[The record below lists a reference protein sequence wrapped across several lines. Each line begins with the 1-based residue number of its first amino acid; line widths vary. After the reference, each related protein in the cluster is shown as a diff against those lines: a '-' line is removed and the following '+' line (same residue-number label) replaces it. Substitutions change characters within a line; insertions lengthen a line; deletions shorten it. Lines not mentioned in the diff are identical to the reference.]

1 MNTENKIARFS
12 RNTGPARFF
21 IPVGVILIVF
31 GVILSGMRTDKYEQ
45 TIGTITSVTEELE
58 DGQKQYDVGV
68 AYTVD
73 GKRYETT
80 FENLQGDY
88 AEGAQLDVYYD
99 PENPE
104 STSNS
109 KMSPLFPLA
118 LIGLGVLA
126 LVFGVLKTVGNVKK
140 SRELDASAPAAGD
153 SARAALDGIK
163 TAPGVTEYY
172 FRFDGN
178 SLKPGYLIEDAERRV
193 LFEGKMLKNA
203 LVGARTF
210 EFRDHTTGSVK
221 EHEVGHTTTSG
232 YSNEFFSV
240 RSWFKVDGKNIWDLL
255 HERGIRMQT
264 DLRTQFPRIAYD
276 VTRSGGAFARIEST
290 SVHVHE
296 EDEAQHKLA
305 IPAGRMYY
313 RFWTAS
319 RDFESLFLT
328 MFAVSETE
336 QAFVE

>member
-1 MNTENKIARFS
+1 MNTENKLARLS

-21 IPVGVILIVF
+21 IPVGIILIVF
-31 GVILSGMRTDKYEQ
+31 GIILSGMRTDKFEQ
-45 TIGTITSVTEELE
+45 TVGTVTSVTEEIE

-73 GKRYETT
+73 GKQYETT
-80 FENLQGDY
+80 FENLTGDFT
-88 AEGAQLDVYYD
+88 EGAQIDVYYN

-104 STSNS
+104 STSNAR
-109 KMSPLFPLA
+109 MSSLFSLA
-118 LIGLGVLA
+118 LIGLGALA
-126 LVFGVLKTVGNVKK
+126 VVFGILQTVKAFKK
-140 SRELDASAPAAGD
+140 SRELDEAAPAVSD
-153 SARAALDGIK
+153 SARAALDSIK

-178 SLKPGYLIEDAERRV
+178 SLKPGYLIEDAARQV
-193 LFEGKMLKNA
+193 LFEGKMLKNSM
-203 LVGARTF
+203 VGPRTF
-210 EFRDHTTGSVK
+210 EFSDHTTGSVK
-221 EHEVGHTTTSG
+221 EHEVGHTTTAS

-240 RSWFKVDGKNIWDLL
+240 RSWFKVDGQNIWDLL

-276 VTRSGGAFARIEST
+276 VTRNGAAFARIEST

-305 IPAGRMYY
+305 IPVGKMYY
-313 RFWTAS
+313 RFWTGS